1 MDQGEGIDM
10 HTRSIAVVLLA
21 GLLWLALP
29 CSAEAAESYESC
41 KGYITSL
48 PATISAPGTWCL
60 NQNLSSS
67 ASTGSGINITS
78 KDVTLDCNDF
88 LLDNSVVGAGTRA
101 IGVRAVNVS
110 NTTVRHCNVR
120 GFQYGISVSG
130 TNGGNLVE
138 DNHLDSNT
146 YTGILLQGD
155 GSIIRR
161 NVIVDTG
168 GSSVI
173 AGAQGIYTG
182 YSVDIL
188 DNTVAGVFANSGNTY
203 GIRTSLNA
211 SGSVSSNRVRGVIQ
225 SSAGVTRGIANFDS
239 GRMTLSGNTVSGN
252 GSASTVGVL
261 CSGPSGRAKNN
272 VVVGFPLGISQCGNA
287 GGNDVAP

>member
-1 MDQGEGIDM
+1 M
-10 HTRSIAVVLLA
+10 HTRSIATVLLA

-29 CSAEAAESYESC
+29 HSAEAAESYDSC

-48 PATISAPGTWCL
+48 PATISTPGTWCL
-60 NQNLSSS
+60 KQNLSSL
-67 ASTGSGINITS
+67 ASTGSGINITA

-88 LLDNSVVGAGTRA
+88 LLDNSAAGAGTRA
-101 IGVRAVNVS
+101 VGVRAVNVS

-120 GFQYGISVSG
+120 GFQYGISLSG

-155 GSIIRR
+155 GSVIRR

-168 GSSVI
+168 GSSII

-188 DNTVAGVFANSGNTY
+188 DNTVAGVFASSGSTF
-203 GIRTSLNA
+203 GIRTLFNS
-211 SGSVSSNRVRGVIQ
+211 SGSVSSNRVRNVVQ
-225 SSAGVTRGIANFDS
+225 SSAAVARGIANYNA
-239 GRMTLSGNTVSGN
+239 GRMTVSGNTVSGN
-252 GSASTVGVL
+252 GDVSSVGVF

-272 VVVGFPLGISQCGNA
+272 AVAGFSLGISQCGDA